1 MNALD
6 NAWKVYEISLMP
18 ITRGVLAQS
27 PESKNHVKNY
37 NNPELIEGVRV
48 SANIKTAISQ
58 LNK

>member
-6 NAWKVYEISLMP
+6 NAWKVYEISLMS

-27 PESKNHVKNY
+27 PGSKNHVKNY
-37 NNPELIEGVRV
+37 NNPELIYGVRV
-48 SANIKTAISQ
+48 SANIKTATTQ